1 MRTDYDALKIYNMN
15 PKVTT
20 KKLNRGIAN
29 KPTKDIYWNL
39 RNYSVQKKA
48 EKKKKGKN
56 RCNKQKTRGQI

>member
-1 MRTDYDALKIYNMN
+1 MN